1 MLFDI
6 NNGKFLIEVYIYLIL
21 MVENVLQ
28 FFFLLSGY
36 IFSNEKNVF
45 LKPII

>member
-1 MLFDI
+1 M
-6 NNGKFLIEVYIYLIL
+6 IEVYIYLIL

-28 FFFLLSGY
+28 FFFLLSRY

-45 LKPII
+45 LRLT